1 MCNPCLD
8 CGETD
13 WQVLQFDH
21 RDPREK
27 LYNVA
32 NMVSHKPWLEML
44 WEMEKCDVRCANCHT
59 RKTALDM
66 GYYTYLGDVP
76 PRMQ

>member
-44 WEMEKCDVRCANCHT
+44 WEME
-59 RKTALDM
+59 
-66 GYYTYLGDVP
+66 
-76 PRMQ
+76 